1 MKTVEK
7 LATEKTSLPIT
18 NIVQVTETTVT
29 ATNLDVWAHWPNKA
43 GLAPGLYH
51 GRGLTKLP
59 TPANVPESDYPTPGE
74 LGDLLGT
81 ITLSGDDLAALPFIA
96 EAMSKEHVRYYL
108 CGICFDGKNIVATDG
123 ARLHML
129 TLSEGA
135 APANTEPGAYG
146 SRNGFIVPAETIRY
160 VLAALKETKAESL
173 QIAFYRMRVVFY
185 IGQAVI
191 RSKYVDGTFP
201 DYPRVIPQKN
211 AESFTGTFDGTEF
224 KPMLPIVKTMAKIA
238 GKKLPVL
245 RFNEG
250 KCYAEYPDMP
260 IRYFECSYKPERFT
274 AFDLNLLAAI
284 PLKGEL
290 YQNDMG
296 VNFNAVVV
304 TEGNKLAV
312 LMTLNREKL

>member
-1 MKTVEK
+1 MKTIEK

-74 LGDLLGT
+74 LGDLLGAV
-81 ITLSGDDLAALPFIA
+81 TLSGDNLAALPFIA
-96 EAMSKEHVRYYL
+96 EAMSKEATRYYL
-108 CGICFDGKNIVATDG
+108 CGVCFDGQNIVATDG

-135 APANTEPGAYG
+135 APASPFSNGMA
-146 SRNGFIVPAETIRY
+146 SSGFIIPAETIRY
-160 VLAALKETKAESL
+160 VLAAVKETKAESL
-173 QIAFYRMRVVFY
+173 QIDFHRMRAVFH

-191 RSKYVDGTFP
+191 QSRYIDGTFP
-201 DYPRVIPQKN
+201 DYLRVIPQKN
-211 AESFTGTFDGTEF
+211 KESFTGTFDGSEF

-245 RFNEG
+245 RFNAG
-250 KCYAEYPDMP
+250 KCYAKYPDVP
-260 IRYFECSYKPERFT
+260 TRHFECSYKPERFT

-296 VNFNAVVV
+296 VNFNAIVV

-312 LMTLNREKL
+312 LMTLNPTKL